1 MKLWRKHNS
10 TKFVRENPKYKL
22 VTKEEKNK
30 GDKTEN
36 KYEHNIRKCE
46 LLSENLHQYLSGVV
60 TSRLHNQ
67 GVYLIDDEN
76 VGELNI
82 SIEEYRRLPYLS
94 LMQNLFDKKDTEL
107 TRKRT
112 ELIAKSES
120 IVVEMEKKRA
130 ENYQI
135 TTRRNWRSYG

>member
-1 MKLWRKHNS
+1 MENLEELNS
-10 TKFVRENPKYKL
+10 T
-22 VTKEEKNK
+22 
-30 GDKTEN
+30 
-36 KYEHNIRKCE
+36 
-46 LLSENLHQYLSGVV
+46 
-60 TSRLHNQ
+60 
-67 GVYLIDDEN
+67 
-76 VGELNI
+76 
-82 SIEEYRRLPYLS
+82 IEEYRRLPYLS

-120 IVVEMEKKRA
+120 IVAEMEKKRA